1 MELLILFLFCT
12 ALLVCVGLHLPI
24 LYALTAGLLLFCV
37 YALKR
42 GFSAGE
48 ILLMCWSGIKTARNV
63 LITFL
68 LIGILT
74 ALWRTA
80 GTIPVIICYSGVLIT
95 PALFLVMSFLLNC
108 AVSLVTGTA
117 FGTAATMGVI
127 CASMASAMEIPPAL
141 VGGAVLSGVYFG
153 DRCSPVSTSALLVSE
168 LTHTNIFANIH
179 RMIKT
184 AAVPFFVTCGLYAGI
199 GFFTHHGS
207 VDLDLTALFGQE
219 FQLHWIALLPAL
231 LILVLSLCRLNV
243 KRTMLA
249 SILCAI
255 PVCMILQKTTLTQL
269 AAIAV
274 FGFQADNAEVAELLN
289 GGGVIS
295 MLNVAT
301 IVCLSSAY
309 SGIFRKTG
317 LLQRLQR
324 VIVRL
329 SERMTPM
336 GAMLITSAFA
346 AMIACNQTLTI
357 MLTHQLCLE
366 TEPDDGS
373 MAIDLENTAVV
384 VAPMIPWSIASGV
397 PLASVGA
404 PAVSIV
410 FAFFL
415 FLLPIWRLILA
426 LIVRKRGEHVES
438 SGLI

>member
-1 MELLILFLFCT
+1 
-12 ALLVCVGLHLPI
+12 
-24 LYALTAGLLLFCV
+24 
-37 YALKR
+37 
-42 GFSAGE
+42 
-48 ILLMCWSGIKTARNV
+48 
-63 LITFL
+63 
-68 LIGILT
+68 
-74 ALWRTA
+74 
-80 GTIPVIICYSGVLIT
+80 
-95 PALFLVMSFLLNC
+95 
-108 AVSLVTGTA
+108 
-117 FGTAATMGVI
+117 
-127 CASMASAMEIPPAL
+127 
-141 VGGAVLSGVYFG
+141 
-153 DRCSPVSTSALLVSE
+153 
-168 LTHTNIFANIH
+168 
-179 RMIKT
+179 
-184 AAVPFFVTCGLYAGI
+184 
-199 GFFTHHGS
+199 
-207 VDLDLTALFGQE
+207 
-219 FQLHWIALLPAL
+219 
-231 LILVLSLCRLNV
+231 
-243 KRTMLA
+243 
-249 SILCAI
+249 
-255 PVCMILQKTTLTQL
+255 
-269 AAIAV
+269 
-274 FGFQADNAEVAELLN
+274 
-289 GGGVIS
+289 

-404 PAVSIV
+404 PVVSIV

>member
-12 ALLVCVGLHLPI
+12 ALLVCVGLNLPI
-24 LYALTAGLLLFCV
+24 LYALTAGLLLFCF

-42 GFSAGE
+42 GFSVGE

-74 ALWRTA
+74 ALWRAA
-80 GTIPVIICYSGVLIT
+80 GTIPVIICYAGVLIT
-95 PALFLVMSFLLNC
+95 PSLFLVMSFLLNC
-108 AVSLVTGTA
+108 AVSMVTGTA

-127 CASMASAMEIPPAL
+127 CVSMASAMEISPAL

-168 LTHTNIFANIH
+168 LTRTNIFENIH

-184 AAVPFFVTCGLYAGI
+184 AAVPFLVTCGLYAGI

-207 VDLDLTALFGQE
+207 ADLDLKALFGQE

-231 LILVLSLCRLNV
+231 LILVLSFWKINV

-255 PVCMILQKTTLTQL
+255 PVCMILQKTALTQL
-269 AAIAV
+269 ADIAV

-309 SGIFRKTG
+309 YGIFRKTG
-317 LLQRLQR
+317 LLQQLQR
-324 VIVRL
+324 VIVWL
-329 SERMTPM
+329 SERMTPL
-336 GAMLITSAFA
+336 GAMLITSAFT

-373 MAIDLENTAVV
+373 MAINLENTAVV
-384 VAPMIPWSIASGV
+384 VAPLIPWSIASGV

-404 PAVSIV
+404 PAISIV

-426 LIVRKRGEHVES
+426 LMVKKRGEHVES